1 MRLLKAFAAS
11 ASLLCTLSA
20 CVAPGF
26 SGRQGNAL
34 ELEDF
39 LAGNPDCFDRQSQP
53 YTAVV
58 DSHLHFRPFGGAPIP
73 FEHMLDILRSNGV
86 LFANMYGIGQS
97 LPINGPCEYYLDC
110 IGTPATPSLK
120 NDFANAQSLMD
131 HKPKDIHLTLSMTF
145 PDLSRPEETLR
156 GMSLLDREYPGQF
169 KWMGEVNLVKQAL
182 FGNGHRSTP
191 LQAIANWAPFMRELA
206 RRDIPLAIHADIGSN
221 AEPTRYLS
229 LMQEVVRRYPNN
241 RIIWMHL
248 GLSKE
253 LTTMSADDH
262 IRIVSTLLDRHPKL
276 MADLSWRV
284 LYDVAFSKPGAREK
298 YVRFI
303 NRYSDRLLPGTDFVA
318 LWRKADDVYAEELRV
333 TSDIFRDIDDEA
345 FRKIALGQNYFDLL
359 RLRYRAPAICKGN
372 PQAAQDTGER

>member
-1 MRLLKAFAAS
+1 MRLMKAFAAS

-145 PDLSRPEETLR
+145 PEEETVASAR
-156 GMSLLDREYPGQF
+156 MMSACAMLSGITDRWAPSSKMTLPDICSEDVSPVRDAE
-169 KWMGEVNLVKQAL
+169 K
-182 FGNGHRSTP
+182 STP
-191 LQAIANWAPFMRELA
+191 KSVI
-206 RRDIPLAIHADIGSN
+206 
-221 AEPTRYLS
+221 
-229 LMQEVVRRYPNN
+229 
-241 RIIWMHL
+241 
-248 GLSKE
+248 
-253 LTTMSADDH
+253 ADD
-262 IRIVSTLLDRHPKL
+262 S
-276 MADLSWRV
+276 
-284 LYDVAFSKPGAREK
+284 
-298 YVRFI
+298 YVRPSATLSASSKLSCI
-303 NRYSDRLLPGTDFVA
+303 NGVS
-318 LWRKADDVYAEELRV
+318 
-333 TSDIFRDIDDEA
+333 
-345 FRKIALGQNYFDLL
+345 N
-359 RLRYRAPAICKGN
+359 
-372 PQAAQDTGER
+372 